1 MNSLDNSYIEPT
13 IDIEDMHQ
21 EFGVYEAV
29 SNLSDEQYREFFK
42 LRLAMLTE
50 EYNETMDAV
59 AACDAEEVVDGMIDM
74 LVIIFGTL
82 DLMYVN
88 VDRAWHEVM
97 RANFAKRPG
106 VKPGRPNPLGL
117 PDLIKPEGW
126 VAPSHKGNH
135 GDLPRAL
142 DSYDNASRQGNLF

>member
-1 MNSLDNSYIEPT
+1 MNSLDNFIRPT
-13 IDIEDMHQ
+13 TDIEEMHC

-29 SNLSDEQYREFFK
+29 SKLTDDQYREFFK

-82 DLMYVN
+82 DLMYVD
-88 VDRAWHEVM
+88 VDRAWGEVM

-106 VKPGRPNPLGL
+106 IKPERPNPLGL
-117 PDLIKPEGW
+117 PDLVKPEGW

-142 DSYDNASRQGNLF
+142 DTYDNASRQGNLF